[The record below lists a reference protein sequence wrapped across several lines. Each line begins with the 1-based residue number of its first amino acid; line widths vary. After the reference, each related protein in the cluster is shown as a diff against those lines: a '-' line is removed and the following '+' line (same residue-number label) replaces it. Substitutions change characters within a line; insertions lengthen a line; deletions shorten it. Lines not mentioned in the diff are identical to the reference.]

1 MATKKHNWLLYAI
14 ITMVTWGVWMTFSDP
29 TLGELYLGIP
39 KDFPS
44 EMVYVVWALS
54 MIPCALFALNNIKF
68 KLDVRP
74 KTVALSMGV
83 GLLGAGGQL
92 VLFLALKYAP
102 SYLVMPMISVAPIVT
117 VILSSIFLKE
127 KVSKLG
133 ILGIVLAFVAIIC
146 FAIPSDTDG
155 GNAQGWLWIVLAA
168 VVFICWGIQ
177 AFVMKL
183 ANNNTPDA
191 ESVFVY
197 MAIAAVVLIP
207 VAFLLK
213 SPAELTAYGWAAP
226 TKVFF
231 VQILNAIGAFT
242 LVYANRYGKAMV
254 IAPLADAC
262 SPVICCLLSI
272 VLLLIARMDA
282 LPTIWQISGMV
293 AAISCVLIFSRE

>member
-1 MATKKHNWLLYAI
+1 MEKKKHNWLLYALV
-14 ITMVTWGVWMTFSDP
+14 TMITWGIWMTFSDP

-39 KDFPS
+39 ADFPS

-54 MIPCALFALNNIKF
+54 MIPCALFALFKINW

-74 KTVALSMGV
+74 KSAALSMGV

-117 VILSSIFLKE
+117 VLLSATFLKE
-127 KVSKLG
+127 KVSRLG

-155 GNAQGWLWIVLAA
+155 TVSSWIWILLAA
-168 VVFICWGIQ
+168 IVFICWGIQ

-183 ANNNTPDA
+183 ANNHTPDA

-213 SPAELTAYGWAAP
+213 SPSELAAYGWGVP
-226 TKVFF
+226 SKVFF
-231 VQILNAIGAFT
+231 VQILNAIGALT

-272 VLLLIARMDA
+272 VLLLVAGLNAI
-282 LPTIWQISGMV
+282 PTIWQILGMV
-293 AAISCVLIFSRE
+293 AAISCVFIFSRE

>member
-1 MATKKHNWLLYAI
+1 MTEKKHNWLLYALV
-14 ITMVTWGVWMTFSDP
+14 TMITWGIWMTFSDP
-29 TLGELYLGIP
+29 TIGEIYLGIP

-44 EMVYVVWALS
+44 EMVYVIWALS
-54 MIPCALFALNNIKF
+54 MIPCALFALVNIKF
-68 KLDVRP
+68 KLDTRP
-74 KTVALSMGV
+74 KSVALSMGV

-117 VILSSIFLKE
+117 VLLSATFLKE

-133 ILGIVLAFVAIIC
+133 IVGIVLAFVAIIC
-146 FAIPSDTDG
+146 FAIPSDTEG
-155 GNAQGWLWIVLAA
+155 SASGWLWILLAA

-183 ANNNTPDA
+183 ANNHTPDA

-213 SPAELTAYGWAAP
+213 APSALAEYGWAAP

-262 SPVICCLLSI
+262 SPVICCLLCI

-293 AAISCVLIFSRE
+293 AAISCVFIFSRE

>member
-1 MATKKHNWLLYAI
+1 MTNEKKHNWLLYALV
-14 ITMVTWGVWMTFSDP
+14 TMITWGVWMAFSDQT
-29 TLGELYLGIP
+29 TLS
-39 KDFPS
+39 K
-44 EMVYVVWALS
+44 EMVYVIWALS
-54 MIPCALFALNNIKF
+54 MIPCAIFALINIKW

-92 VLFLALKYAP
+92 VLFLALDYAP
-102 SYLVMPMISVAPIVT
+102 AYLVMPMISVAPIVT
-117 VILSSIFLKE
+117 VLLSATFLKE

-146 FAIPSDTDG
+146 FAWPDSSNG
-155 GNAQGWLWIVLAA
+155 AVKSWIWILLAA

-183 ANNNTPDA
+183 ANNHTPDA

-197 MAIAAVVLIP
+197 MALAAVVLIP
-207 VAFLLK
+207 VAFLLR
-213 SPAELTAYGWAAP
+213 SPSELLAQGWGEAA
-226 TKVFF
+226 KVFF

-262 SPVICCLLSI
+262 SPVIGCILS
-272 VLLLIARMDA
+272 LILYAA
-282 LPTIWQISGMV
+282 IPTFPQIAGMV